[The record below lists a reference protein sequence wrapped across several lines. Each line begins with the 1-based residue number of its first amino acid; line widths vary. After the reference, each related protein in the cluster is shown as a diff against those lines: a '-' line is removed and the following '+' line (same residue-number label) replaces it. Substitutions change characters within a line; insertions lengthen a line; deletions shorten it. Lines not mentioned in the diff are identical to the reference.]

1 MARRLAEL
9 PKGSRISDYISLGV
23 IAKTFPA
30 DKIEAV
36 LAATGKASVR
46 RRELPA
52 RVVVYYVIALAL
64 YMQSSYREVL
74 RCLLEGLQ
82 WLSEPATRL
91 KVAGNSAISQAR
103 SRLGAAVLRQLQD
116 ELVQPIATAATQGG
130 WYRRWRLVSIDGST
144 LDIAEEKRHEAA

>member
-46 RRELPA
+46 RRALPA
-52 RVVVYYVIALAL
+52 QVVATT
-64 YMQSSYREVL
+64 SSPWL
-74 RCLLEGLQ
+74 FTCSPPTARCC
-82 WLSEPATRL
+82 
-91 KVAGNSAISQAR
+91 
-103 SRLGAAVLRQLQD
+103 AACWK
-116 ELVQPIATAATQGG
+116 GCSG
-130 WYRRWRLVSIDGST
+130 
-144 LDIAEEKRHEAA
+144 